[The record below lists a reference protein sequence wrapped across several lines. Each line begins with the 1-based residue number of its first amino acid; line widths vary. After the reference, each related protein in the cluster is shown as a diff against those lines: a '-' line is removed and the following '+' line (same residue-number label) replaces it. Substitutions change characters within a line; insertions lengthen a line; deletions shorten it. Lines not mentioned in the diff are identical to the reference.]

1 MKSFFAGAHASGVSR
16 FTTGATALVA
26 VALALC
32 ATEAAAQQKSL
43 KDTVVGA
50 WTIVSSTSQRD
61 DGTATWGNNPKGQL
75 IFTDNGRFS
84 LQIMRA
90 DRPRYKS
97 NTRMRGSLI
106 ENQATT
112 RGTLSYFGTY
122 AVNEPDHSLVFHIES
137 SSFPNLN
144 DTDQKRTLTLAGDDL
159 KLVNPSPQ
167 RGSGPTTQVWKRVK

>member
-1 MKSFFAGAHASGVSR
+1 MQGLVFRQIVPNGARQRLTQRLARTRAGLVVVKKQDGIMKSFFAGAHASGVSR

-75 IFTDNGRFS
+75 IFTD
-84 LQIMRA
+84 
-90 DRPRYKS
+90 
-97 NTRMRGSLI
+97 
-106 ENQATT
+106 
-112 RGTLSYFGTY
+112 
-122 AVNEPDHSLVFHIES
+122 
-137 SSFPNLN
+137 
-144 DTDQKRTLTLAGDDL
+144 
-159 KLVNPSPQ
+159 
-167 RGSGPTTQVWKRVK
+167 